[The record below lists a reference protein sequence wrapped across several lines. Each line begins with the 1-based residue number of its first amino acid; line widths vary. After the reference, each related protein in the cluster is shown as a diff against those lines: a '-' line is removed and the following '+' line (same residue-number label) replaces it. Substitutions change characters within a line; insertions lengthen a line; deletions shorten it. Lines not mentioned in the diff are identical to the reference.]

1 MKEKMTSTRRSFIGG
16 ALAAGIAPTI
26 VPASV
31 FGANAPSNR
40 ITVGGIGVGGVG
52 KWQLPMIKEA
62 GFEIVALCDVD
73 SVYAQKCYDKF
84 PEARRYRDFR
94 KMLSDEGDRVDAI
107 YCGTPDHTHAII
119 SLAALKAKKHL
130 CCVKPLTR
138 SVEECRVVVEAARRA
153 GTATQVTA
161 AAWTE
166 EGNMRSMEV
175 IEAGLIGDVEAVD
188 MWSLRPVWPQGM
200 PAYPDFTDKVPDTL
214 DWNLWL
220 GPAAQRDF
228 AERWPKG
235 SPIPEMSKANWCG
248 DAVYHP
254 FNFRGWFEFGAGA
267 LGDMGCHRANPVYK
281 VLGLTWPEY
290 VEASCTHVSSV
301 AFPVASAVTFDYPK
315 RGSRPAVRLRWT
327 DGGILPAKPRAMG
340 DEPLPA
346 EGILYRGTKG
356 DMLVAFVEGVSQE
369 PRVFGP
375 GAAAAAKLP
384 RTLPRRKGGI
394 YGEWLEACKG
404 GEKAS
409 CNFDFAQYITE
420 FVQLGNLAIRTGKAI
435 RFDPQAMK
443 VSGNDAADALLRIPY
458 HNGWTLKG

>member
-1 MKEKMTSTRRSFIGG
+1 MTRKKFIKGVI
-16 ALAAGIAPTI
+16 AAGVAPVI
-26 VPASV
+26 VPSSV

-40 ITVGGIGVGGVG
+40 ITLGGVGIGGIGNR
-52 KWQLPMIKEA
+52 QLPMAKEA
-62 GFEIVALCDVD
+62 GFEVVALCDVD
-73 SVYAQKCYDKF
+73 WDYAKKVFDKF
-84 PEARRYRDFR
+84 PQARKYRDFR
-94 KMLSDEGDRVDAI
+94 QMIAAEGDKIDAV
-107 YCGTPDHTHAII
+107 YCGTPDHTHAIV
-119 SLAALKAKKHL
+119 SLAALAAKKHL

-138 SVEECRVVVEAARRA
+138 SVEECRVVVEAARMA
-153 GTATQVTA
+153 KVATQVTA

-175 IEAGLIGDVEAVD
+175 IAAGLIGDVEAVD

-200 PAYPDFTDKVPDTL
+200 PAYPDFKDEVPASL
-214 DWNLWL
+214 DWDLWL
-220 GPAAQRDF
+220 GPAKKRDF
-228 AERWPKG
+228 AAHWPKG
-235 SPIPEMSKANWCG
+235 SPIPELSKANWCG

-281 VLGLTWPEY
+281 VLGLEWPEY

-301 AFPVASAVTFDYPK
+301 ALPVASAVTFDYPK
-315 RGSRPAVRLRWT
+315 RGTRPAVRIRWT
-327 DGGILPAKPRAMG
+327 DGGILPEKPRAMG
-340 DEPLPA
+340 TEPLPE
-346 EGILYRGTKG
+346 EGILYHGTKG
-356 DMLVAFVEGVSQE
+356 DMLVAFVKGVSQD

-384 RTLPRRKGGI
+384 RTLPRRQGGI

-420 FVQLGNLAIRTGKAI
+420 FVQLGNLAIRTGKGVK
-435 RFDPQAMK
+435 FDPVAMK
-443 VSGNDAADALLRIPY
+443 VNGNDAANDFLRIPY
-458 HNGWTLKG
+458 ENGWTLKS

>member
-1 MKEKMTSTRRSFIGG
+1 MTRKNFIGG
-16 ALAAGIAPTI
+16 VIATGVTPTI
-26 VPASV
+26 VPSDV
-31 FGANAPSNR
+31 LGANAPSNR
-40 ITVGGIGVGGVG
+40 ITLGGIGVGGIG
-52 KWQLPMIKEA
+52 DRQLPLAKKA
-62 GFEIVALCDVD
+62 GFEVVALCDVD
-73 SVYAQKCYDKF
+73 WDYAQKAFDKF
-84 PEARRYRDFR
+84 PQARKYKDFR
-94 KMLSDEGDRVDAI
+94 QMLAEEGDRIDAV
-107 YCGTPDHTHAII
+107 YCGTPDHTHAVV
-119 SLAALKAKKHL
+119 SLAAIAAKKHL

-153 GTATQVTA
+153 KVATQVTA

-175 IEAGLIGDVEAVD
+175 IAAGLIGDVEAVD

-200 PAYPDFTDKVPDTL
+200 PAYPDFKDKVPAAL
-214 DWNLWL
+214 DWDLWL
-220 GPAAQRDF
+220 GPAKKRDF
-228 AERWPKG
+228 VAHWPKG

-281 VLGLTWPEY
+281 VLGLDWPEY
-290 VEASCTHVSSV
+290 VEASCTHVSAV

-315 RGSRPAVRLRWT
+315 RGERGAVRIRWT

-340 DEPLPA
+340 AEPLPE
-346 EGILYRGTKG
+346 EGILYHGTKG
-356 DMLVAFVEGVSQE
+356 DMLVAFVKGVSQE

-375 GAAAAAKLP
+375 GAASAAKLP
-384 RTLPRRKGGI
+384 RTLPRRTGGI

-404 GEKAS
+404 GESAS

-420 FVQLGNLAIRTGKAI
+420 FVQLGNLAIRTGKGVT
-435 RFDPQAMK
+435 FDPVAMK
-443 VSGNDAADALLRIPY
+443 VKDNEAADALLRIPY
-458 HNGWTLKG
+458 ENGWELGV

>member
-1 MKEKMTSTRRSFIGG
+1 MTRKKFIGG
-16 ALAAGIAPTI
+16 VLAAGVAPTV
-26 VPASV
+26 VPSSV

-40 ITVGGIGVGGVG
+40 ITLGGIGVGGVG
-52 KWQLPMIKEA
+52 NWQLPMAQEA

-73 SVYAQKCYDKF
+73 SKYAQKARDKF
-84 PEARRYRDFR
+84 PQARFYRAFR
-94 KMLSDEGDRVDAI
+94 KMLADEGDRIDAV
-107 YCGTPDHTHAII
+107 YCGTPDHTHAVI
-119 SLAALKAKKHL
+119 SLAALAAKKHL

-138 SVEECRVVVEAARRA
+138 SVEECRAVVATARRA
-153 GTATQVTA
+153 GVATQVTA

-166 EGNMRSMEV
+166 EGNMRSME
-175 IEAGLIGDVEAVD
+175 IINAGLIGEVEAVD

-214 DWNLWL
+214 DWDLWL
-220 GPAAQRDF
+220 GPAKKRDF
-228 AERWPKG
+228 AVRWPKG

-281 VLGLTWPEY
+281 VLGLDWPEY
-290 VEASCTHVSSV
+290 VEASCTRVSSV
-301 AFPVASAVTFDYPK
+301 AFPVASVVTFDYAK
-315 RGSRPAVRLRWT
+315 RGSRPPIRLMWH
-327 DGGILPAKPRAMG
+327 DGGILPAKPKAMG
-340 DEPLPA
+340 VEPLPE
-346 EGILYRGTKG
+346 EGIMYHGTKG
-356 DMLVAFVEGVSQE
+356 DMLVAFVKGVSQE

-375 GAAAAAKLP
+375 GAADAAKLP

-420 FVQLGNLAIRTGKAI
+420 FVQLGNLAIRTGKGVK
-435 RFDPQAMK
+435 FDPVAMK
-443 VSGNDAADALLRIPY
+443 VKDNDAANELLRIPY
-458 HNGWTLKG
+458 ENGWTLSECKM

>member
-1 MKEKMTSTRRSFIGG
+1 MTRKKFLGG
-16 ALAAGIAPTI
+16 VIAAGVAPSV
-26 VPASV
+26 VPSSV

-40 ITVGGIGVGGVG
+40 ITLGGIGVGGIG
-52 KWQLPMIKEA
+52 NRQLPLAKEA
-62 GFEIVALCDVD
+62 GFEVVALCDVD
-73 SVYAQKCYDKF
+73 WKYAQKAFDKF
-84 PEARRYRDFR
+84 PQARKYRDFR
-94 KMLSDEGDRVDAI
+94 QMLADEGDKIDAV
-107 YCGTPDHTHAII
+107 YCGTPDHTHAVV
-119 SLAALKAKKHL
+119 SLAALAAKKHL

-138 SVEECRVVVEAARRA
+138 SVEECRTVVEAARKA
-153 GTATQVTA
+153 KVATQVTA

-175 IEAGLIGDVEAVD
+175 IASGLIGDVEAVD

-200 PAYPDFTDKVPDTL
+200 PAYPDFKDEVPETL

-220 GPAAQRDF
+220 GPAKKRDF
-228 AERWPKG
+228 AAHWPKG

-281 VLGLTWPEY
+281 VLGLDWPEY
-290 VEASCTHVSSV
+290 VEASCTHVSPV

-315 RGSRPAVRLRWT
+315 RGSRQAVRLRWT
-327 DGGILPAKPRAMG
+327 DGGILPEKPRAMG
-340 DEPLPA
+340 AEPLPE
-346 EGILYRGTKG
+346 EGILYHGTKG
-356 DMLVAFVEGVSQE
+356 DMLVAFVKGVSQE

-384 RTLPRRKGGI
+384 RTMPRRAGGI
-394 YGEWLEACKG
+394 YGEWMEACKG
-404 GEKAS
+404 GEPAN

-420 FVQLGNLAIRTGKAI
+420 FVQLGNLAIRTGKGVA
-435 RFDPQAMK
+435 FDPVAMK
-443 VSGNDAADALLRIPY
+443 VKGNDAADALLRIPY
-458 HNGWTLKG
+458 ENGWELRA

>member
-1 MKEKMTSTRRSFIGG
+1 MTRKKFIKGVI
-16 ALAAGIAPTI
+16 AAGVAPVI
-26 VPASV
+26 VPNSV

-40 ITVGGIGVGGVG
+40 ITLGGVGIGGIGDR
-52 KWQLPMIKEA
+52 QLPLAKEA
-62 GFEIVALCDVD
+62 GFEVVALCDVD
-73 SVYAQKCYDKF
+73 WKYAQKTFNKF
-84 PEARRYRDFR
+84 PQARKYKDFR
-94 KMLSDEGDRVDAI
+94 QMLADEGDKIDAV
-107 YCGTPDHTHAII
+107 YCGTPDHTHAVV
-119 SLAALKAKKHL
+119 SLAALAAKKHL

-138 SVEECRVVVEAARRA
+138 SVEECRVVVEAARKA
-153 GTATQVTA
+153 KVATQVTA

-175 IEAGLIGDVEAVD
+175 IAAGLIGDVESVD

-200 PAYPDFTDKVPDTL
+200 PAYPDFKDEVPASL
-214 DWNLWL
+214 DWDLWL
-220 GPAAQRDF
+220 GPAKKRDF
-228 AERWPKG
+228 AAHWPKG
-235 SPIPEMSKANWCG
+235 SPIPELSKANWCG

-281 VLGLTWPEY
+281 VLGLDWPEY
-290 VEASCTHVSSV
+290 VEASCTHVSAV

-327 DGGILPAKPRAMG
+327 DGGILPEKPRAMG
-340 DEPLPA
+340 TEPLPE
-346 EGILYRGTKG
+346 EGILYHGTKG
-356 DMLVAFVEGVSQE
+356 DMLVAFVKGVSQE

-384 RTLPRRKGGI
+384 RTLPRRTGGI

-404 GEKAS
+404 GEPAS

-420 FVQLGNLAIRTGKAI
+420 FVQLGNLAIRTGKGVT
-435 RFDPQAMK
+435 FDPVAMK
-443 VSGNDAADALLRIPY
+443 VRDNDAADALLRIPY
-458 HNGWTLKG
+458 ENGWELKA